1 LKAKASKPSPVV
13 KARRAAGVAE
23 FSGHSLD
30 NLAGEIM
37 SRRWRILLSFCSGV
51 LLALA
56 FPNLN
61 LPLLAWV
68 AIAPLIVASLD
79 GGLGEAALRGLLF
92 GSAFFLF
99 STPWIYTVMRQY
111 GPLPPWEAAGV
122 MALMILAA
130 SPYFVAFTLLM
141 AWIARRGKGLAVCA
155 SPFLW
160 TALELG
166 RARMPDI
173 AFPWNLTGYAASGNL
188 ALVQLTS
195 VTGIYGLSL
204 IVAAYNAIVVWLIGC
219 AMGWL
224 KRPRGPAFSHLPGG
238 ALAVLTALI
247 LGVAL
252 IGPRFVPAAQASRV
266 AHLVQPD
273 LPQSM
278 EYPANWGVI
287 HAGDMAELDRLSIA
301 AGQKDGGLVVW
312 PEVPAP
318 FSLTDPEFARRAQ
331 AIARDSGSD
340 FLLGV
345 IGWAPGES
353 GRLAPYNSAAMLD
366 PAGRVEF
373 QYDKIHL
380 VPFSEYVPWRDF
392 FWFAKNLTGLAGD
405 FRSGRRYAVGEL
417 PAGRFSTFICYEAVF
432 PGEVRQFVL
441 NGAGLLINLSNDG
454 WFGRSSAP
462 AQSLQMARVRAVE
475 ERRWLL
481 RDTNNGYTVS
491 VDPYGRIV
499 ARMGVDVRGE
509 LDAPYAFRS
518 DESMYTRWGDWLP
531 ELCAAIGL
539 ILLLVAAL
547 RRRPFGP
554 ISDRVGPVAS
564 RAGGA
569 RPARTRPARSS

>member
-1 LKAKASKPSPVV
+1 
-13 KARRAAGVAE
+13 
-23 FSGHSLD
+23 
-30 NLAGEIM
+30 
-37 SRRWRILLSFCSGV
+37 
-51 LLALA
+51 
-56 FPNLN
+56 
-61 LPLLAWV
+61 
-68 AIAPLIVASLD
+68 
-79 GGLGEAALRGLLF
+79 
-92 GSAFFLF
+92 
-99 STPWIYTVMRQY
+99 
-111 GPLPPWEAAGV
+111 

-130 SPYFVAFTLLM
+130 SPYFVAFPLLM
-141 AWIARRGKGLAVCA
+141 VWIARRGKSLAVLA
-155 SPFLW
+155 APFLW
-160 TALELG
+160 VALELA

-195 VTGIYGLSL
+195 ITGIYGLSL
-204 IVAAYNAIVVWLIGC
+204 IVAAYNAMVVWLMGC

-224 KRPRGPAFSHLPGG
+224 KPPRGETLSHLPGG
-238 ALAVLTALI
+238 ALAAFTALI
-247 LGVAL
+247 LGVGL
-252 IGPRFVPAAQASRV
+252 IGPRFVPTAQASQV

-301 AGQKDGGLVVW
+301 AGQKDHGPVVW

-318 FSLTDPEFARRAQ
+318 FSLTDAEFARRAQ

-345 IGWAPGES
+345 IGWEPGAN
-353 GRLAPYNSAAMLD
+353 GRLAAYNSAAMLD

-405 FRSGRRYAVGEL
+405 FRSGTRYAVGEL
-417 PAGRFSTFICYEAVF
+417 PGGRFSAFICYEAVF
-432 PGEVRQFVL
+432 PHEVRQFVL
-441 NGAGLLINLSNDG
+441 DGADLLINLSNDG

-475 ERRWLL
+475 NRRWLL
-481 RDTNNGYTVS
+481 RDTNNGYTAS

-499 ARMGVDVRGE
+499 ARMAVDVRGE

-518 DESMYTRWGDWLP
+518 DKTIYASWGDWLP
-531 ELCAAIGL
+531 ELCAVIGL
-539 ILLLVAAL
+539 ILLLMAAL

-554 ISDRVGPVAS
+554 IPDGFRPFAS
-564 RAGGA
+564 RPGGPRQA
-569 RPARTRPARSS
+569 KSRPAR

>member
-1 LKAKASKPSPVV
+1 
-13 KARRAAGVAE
+13 
-23 FSGHSLD
+23 
-30 NLAGEIM
+30 M
-37 SRRWRILLSFCSGV
+37 SRRWRILLSLCSGV

-56 FPNLN
+56 FPNFN
-61 LPLLAWV
+61 LPILAWV
-68 AIAPLIVASLD
+68 AIVPLIVASLD

-92 GSAFFLF
+92 GAAFFLF

-111 GPLPPWEAAGV
+111 GPLPSWEAAGV

-130 SPYFVAFTLLM
+130 SPYFVAFPLLM
-141 AWIARRGKGLAVCA
+141 VWIARRGKGLAVVA
-155 SPFLW
+155 APFLW
-160 TALELG
+160 VALELA

-173 AFPWNLTGYAASGNL
+173 AFPWNLTGYPASGNL

-195 VTGIYGLSL
+195 ITGIYGLSL
-204 IVAAYNAIVVWLIGC
+204 IVAAYNAMVVWLIGC

-224 KRPRGPAFSHLPGG
+224 KRPRGRALSHLPGG
-238 ALAVLTALI
+238 ALAAFTALI

-252 IGPRFVPAAQASRV
+252 IGPRFVPAAQASQV

-287 HAGDMAELDRLSIA
+287 HAGDMAELDGLSIA
-301 AGQKDGGLVVW
+301 AGQKDRGPVVW

-318 FSLTDPEFARRAQ
+318 FSLTDAEFARRAQ

-345 IGWAPGES
+345 IGWGPGAN
-353 GRLAPYNSAAMLD
+353 GRLAAYNSAAMLD

-405 FRSGRRYAVGEL
+405 FRSGTRYAVGEL
-417 PAGRFSTFICYEAVF
+417 PGGRFSAFICYEAVF
-432 PGEVRQFVL
+432 PHEVRQFVL
-441 NGAGLLINLSNDG
+441 DGADLLINLSNDG

-499 ARMGVDVRGE
+499 ARMAVDVRGE

-518 DESMYTRWGDWLP
+518 DKTIYALWGDWLP
-531 ELCAAIGL
+531 ELCVAIGL
-539 ILLLVAAL
+539 ILLLMAAL
-547 RRRPFGP
+547 RRRPFGLLP
-554 ISDRVGPVAS
+554 DGFRSVAS
-564 RAGGA
+564 RPGGP
-569 RPARTRPARSS
+569 RPARSRPARSS

>member
-1 LKAKASKPSPVV
+1 
-13 KARRAAGVAE
+13 
-23 FSGHSLD
+23 
-30 NLAGEIM
+30 M
-37 SRRWRILLSFCSGV
+37 SRRWRILLSASSGV

-56 FPNLN
+56 FPNFN
-61 LPLLAWV
+61 LPLLVWV

-79 GGLGEAALRGLLF
+79 GGLGEAAIRGLLF
-92 GSAFFLF
+92 GAAFFVF
-99 STPWIYTVMRQY
+99 STPWIYTVMHQY
-111 GPLPPWEAAGV
+111 GPLPSWEAAGV

-141 AWIARRGKGLAVCA
+141 VWIARRGKGLAVLA
-155 SPFLW
+155 APFLW

-204 IVAAYNAIVVWLIGC
+204 IVAAYNAIVVWLAGC

-224 KRPRGPAFSHLPGG
+224 KRPRGPALSHPPG
-238 ALAVLTALI
+238 AMLAAFTALI

-252 IGPRFVPAAQASRV
+252 IGPRFVPAAQASQV

-287 HAGDMAELDRLSIA
+287 HAGDMAELDGLSIA
-301 AGQKDGGLVVW
+301 AGQKDHGLVVW

-318 FSLTDPEFARRAQ
+318 FSLTDAEFARRAQ
-331 AIARDSGSD
+331 VIARDSGSD

-345 IGWAPGES
+345 IGWGPGES

-405 FRSGRRYAVGEL
+405 FRSGTRYAVGEL
-417 PAGRFSTFICYEAVF
+417 PGGRFSTFICYEAVF
-432 PGEVRQFVL
+432 PGEVRRFVL

-454 WFGRSSAP
+454 WFGRSAAA
-462 AQSLQMARVRAVE
+462 AQHLQMARVRAVE

-518 DESMYTRWGDWLP
+518 DKSIYASWGDWLP

-539 ILLLVAAL
+539 ILLLMVAL
-547 RRRPFGP
+547 RRTPFGAIADGLKP
-554 ISDRVGPVAS
+554 VTSRVGGPM
-564 RAGGA
+564 RA
-569 RPARTRPARSS
+569 RSRPARSR

>member
-1 LKAKASKPSPVV
+1 
-13 KARRAAGVAE
+13 
-23 FSGHSLD
+23 
-30 NLAGEIM
+30 M
-37 SRRWRILLSFCSGV
+37 SRRWRILLSLCSGV

-56 FPNLN
+56 FPNFN
-61 LPLLAWV
+61 LPVLAWV

-92 GSAFFLF
+92 GAAFFLF

-111 GPLPPWEAAGV
+111 GPLPSWEAAGV

-130 SPYFVAFTLLM
+130 SPYFVVFPLLM
-141 AWIARRGKGLAVCA
+141 VWIARRGKSLAVLA
-155 SPFLW
+155 APFLW
-160 TALELG
+160 VALELA

-195 VTGIYGLSL
+195 ITGIYGLSL
-204 IVAAYNAIVVWLIGC
+204 IVAAYNAMVVWLMGC

-224 KRPRGPAFSHLPGG
+224 KPPRGETLSHLPGG
-238 ALAVLTALI
+238 ALAAFTALI
-247 LGVAL
+247 LGVGL
-252 IGPRFVPAAQASRV
+252 IGPRFVPTAQASQV

-301 AGQKDGGLVVW
+301 AGQKDHGPVVW

-318 FSLTDPEFARRAQ
+318 FSLTDAEFARRAQ

-345 IGWAPGES
+345 IGWEPGAN
-353 GRLAPYNSAAMLD
+353 GRLAAYNSAAMLD

-405 FRSGRRYAVGEL
+405 FRSGTRYAVGEL
-417 PAGRFSTFICYEAVF
+417 PGGRFSAFICYEAVF
-432 PGEVRQFVL
+432 PHEVRQFVL
-441 NGAGLLINLSNDG
+441 DGADLLINLSNDG

-481 RDTNNGYTVS
+481 RDTNNGYTAS

-499 ARMGVDVRGE
+499 ARMAVDVRGE

-518 DESMYTRWGDWLP
+518 DETIYALWGDWLP

-539 ILLLVAAL
+539 ILLLMAAL

-554 ISDRVGPVAS
+554 IPDGFRPVAS
-564 RAGGA
+564 RPARS
-569 RPARTRPARSS
+569 RPARSRPARSS

>member
-1 LKAKASKPSPVV
+1 
-13 KARRAAGVAE
+13 
-23 FSGHSLD
+23 
-30 NLAGEIM
+30 M
-37 SRRWRILLSFCSGV
+37 SRRWRILLSVFSGV

-56 FPNLN
+56 FPNFN

-92 GSAFFLF
+92 GAAFFVF
-99 STPWIYTVMRQY
+99 STPWIYTVMHQY
-111 GPLPPWEAAGV
+111 GPMPSSEAAGV
-122 MALMILAA
+122 MTLMILAA

-141 AWIARRGKGLAVCA
+141 VWIARRGKGLAVFA

-173 AFPWNLTGYAASGNL
+173 AFPWNLSGYAASGNL

-204 IVAAYNAIVVWLIGC
+204 IVAAYNAIVVWLAGC
-219 AMGWL
+219 ALGWL
-224 KRPRGPAFSHLPGG
+224 KRPRGQALSHAPGG
-238 ALAVLTALI
+238 ALAALTALV

-252 IGPRFVPAAQASRV
+252 IGPRFVPTAQASQV

-278 EYPANWGVI
+278 EYPANWGAI

-301 AGQKDGGLVVW
+301 AGQKDHGLVVW

-331 AIARDSGSD
+331 TIARDSGSD

-345 IGWAPGES
+345 IGWGPGES

-405 FRSGRRYAVGEL
+405 FRSGTRYAVGEL
-417 PAGRFSTFICYEAVF
+417 PGGRFSTFICYEAVF

-441 NGAGLLINLSNDG
+441 NGANLLINLSNDG
-454 WFGRSSAP
+454 WFGRSAAA
-462 AQSLQMARVRAVE
+462 AQHLQMARVRAVE

-481 RDTNNGYTVS
+481 RDTNNGYTAS

-518 DESMYTRWGDWLP
+518 DESIYTRWGDWLP

-539 ILLLVAAL
+539 ILLLMAAL

-554 ISDRVGPVAS
+554 MPSGSRSVAL
-564 RAGGA
+564 RAGGQ
-569 RPARTRPARSS
+569 RPARSRSARSS